1 MIKIILIVTVIQEV
15 QRKNKKKIQFQD
27 KITIILKY
35 NNDDNSITKASLSD
49 KLDKIREDNKIIDTY
64 FFTFNDTEIKKNQEN
79 IFSIQDIFDSN
90 SKIILFE
97 KS

>member
-35 NNDDNSITKASLSD
+35 NNDDNSISKASLSD
-49 KLDKIREDNKIIDTY
+49 KLDKIRDYIIKILNNNYEINKTVLL
-64 FFTFNDTEIKKNQEN
+64 EIKEIVEN
-79 IFSIQDIFDSN
+79 GEIYES
-90 SKIILFE
+90 
-97 KS
+97 